1 MIGECLMSLNKSR
14 TEFPSHEQSHWRVT
28 GESEV
33 KAVGFVRCSDARV
46 TQCWLVR
53 MLPVL
58 TATAERLLSS
68 DSDWASGSRS
78 NFIIIIFFHRL
89 VSWPVDGFH
98 SFTYISLGWF
108 PSSSDLFFCWPL
120 PKSTSIFCLLVSYFP
135 LQLLELAGCFSFRS
149 VA

>member
-1 MIGECLMSLNKSR
+1 
-14 TEFPSHEQSHWRVT
+14 
-28 GESEV
+28 
-33 KAVGFVRCSDARV
+33 
-46 TQCWLVR
+46 

-135 LQLLELAGCFSFRS
+135 LQLLELRRLFLFPIRRVTGLPASATTRRNYFYGPRLLKGPLEIK
-149 VA
+149 